1 MLLYRGLIWQNRKW
15 MAFAGVCLGA
25 SVLTRLPN
33 IVECALIIAVF
44 YYGILKK
51 KKVAE
56 IWKDVA
62 ACVIGFVAAFLV
74 GFLAISLQFRFDA
87 YPKMLV
93 GLAGYSGTDETYSS
107 LSMIT
112 SVVSA
117 YVEAF
122 KWVLILGIAA
132 LLGTVLFFLFPGKF
146 EKGKMVLYLCMLPVL
161 LRFLWGRGMF
171 NLQYAFYWSVFEW
184 CMVLL
189 YVAIGL
195 CIWTLADPL
204 VFRRDKLLSLMVL
217 LVILITPIGSNN
229 ETYPNMN
236 NLFLVAPVTFWMG
249 YRLLLKLRRLP
260 YSFACRAMLVCVA
273 VVFSDTEHGLW
284 RVVRFFGT
292 ASRDKAGYPG
302 CNCKSFRMSKRNRD
316 EIAEQLQDVVDYY
329 AEHADELE
337 ENSRLL
343 TFGDVPGFCWLF
355 DLPSALSHDWPD
367 MNTYPAETMRTDLEA
382 LSQAGEKPLVILCP
396 GKVDTEDA
404 QEAQKWELL
413 QEFLAQNAYEMK
425 LDNGTYQIYE

>member
-1 MLLYRGLIWQNRKW
+1 

-51 KKVAE
+51 KKAAE

-161 LRFLWGRGMF
+161 LRFYGDAACSTCSTPFTGVYLSGVWC
-171 NLQYAFYWSVFEW
+171 FYMWQSGCVS
-184 CMVLL
+184 
-189 YVAIGL
+189 G
-195 CIWTLADPL
+195 LADPL

-249 YRLLLKLRRLP
+249 YRLFVKAAP
-260 YSFACRAMLVCVA
+260 PA
-273 VVFSDTEHGLW
+273 V
-284 RVVRFFGT
+284 
-292 ASRDKAGYPG
+292 
-302 CNCKSFRMSKRNRD
+302 
-316 EIAEQLQDVVDYY
+316 
-329 AEHADELE
+329 
-337 ENSRLL
+337 
-343 TFGDVPGFCWLF
+343 
-355 DLPSALSHDWPD
+355 
-367 MNTYPAETMRTDLEA
+367 
-382 LSQAGEKPLVILCP
+382 
-396 GKVDTEDA
+396 
-404 QEAQKWELL
+404 
-413 QEFLAQNAYEMK
+413 
-425 LDNGTYQIYE
+425 

>member
-1 MLLYRGLIWQNRKW
+1 M
-15 MAFAGVCLGA
+15 
-25 SVLTRLPN
+25 
-33 IVECALIIAVF
+33 
-44 YYGILKK
+44 KK
-51 KKVAE
+51 KKAAE

-122 KWVLILGIAA
+122 KWALILGIAA

-273 VVFSDTEHGLW
+273 VVFLIQSTGFGVRAVFRDSIAGQKRDT
-284 RVVRFFGT
+284 RVV
-292 ASRDKAGYPG
+292 
-302 CNCKSFRMSKRNRD
+302 NCKKLSGAKTNRAN
-316 EIAEQLQDVVDYY
+316 AEQLQDVVDYY